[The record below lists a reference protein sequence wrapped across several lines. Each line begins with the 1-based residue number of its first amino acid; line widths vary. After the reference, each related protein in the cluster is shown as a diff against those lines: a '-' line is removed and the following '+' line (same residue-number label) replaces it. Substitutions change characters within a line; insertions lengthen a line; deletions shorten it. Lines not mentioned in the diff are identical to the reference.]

1 MVKNFSGV
9 VILSPSLAV
18 ILSEAKNP
26 FHSTLRV
33 NFAKDLLCHESI
45 LEQILRRP
53 DGMNRDSSE

>member
-33 NFAKDLLCHESI
+33 DSAKHLLYPIE
-45 LEQILRRP
+45 
-53 DGMNRDSSE
+53 NK